1 VSESNRN
8 LLTIGVFILIV
19 VVAIV
24 FYMAGLIDWTRI
36 VPVVLLLFGIWLL
49 TLGVIRAG
57 KPVKYERSS
66 FSTIALGLIA
76 IAAGGAWLLFSINWL
91 YSVIV
96 ILLVVAALVIA
107 AALKR
112 KK

>member
-1 VSESNRN
+1 VSESNRH

-19 VVAIV
+19 VVAIIL
-24 FYMAGLIDWTRI
+24 YMAGLIDWMRI
-36 VPVVLLLFGIWLL
+36 VPVVLLLSGAWLL

-66 FSTIALGLIA
+66 FSTIALGLFA
-76 IAAGGAWLLFSINWL
+76 IVAGGAWFLFSINWL

-96 ILLVVAALVIA
+96 ILLVVAALAIA

-112 KK
+112 K